1 MKMESELEVLGHTQF
16 HQRLANGTRI
26 AAVTLIEM
34 YREPLVLDSMIT
46 LLFLFFFLISY
57 YHIITGK
64 EIFFVSSSFS
74 HKL

>member
-46 LLFLFFFLISY
+46 LLFLFFFFNFLLPHY
-57 YHIITGK
+57 YWQRN
-64 EIFFVSSSFS
+64 IFCQ
-74 HKL
+74 L

>member
-1 MKMESELEVLGHTQF
+1 MKRESELEVLGHTQF

-46 LLFLFFFLISY
+46 LLFLFFF
-57 YHIITGK
+57 
-64 EIFFVSSSFS
+64 
-74 HKL
+74 